1 MKAKTYMLKAQII
14 LETLLHAGGRGGNIQ
29 LNGGTAFS
37 MSDSVRRDASLK
49 SLSAVRSLL

>member
-49 SLSAVRSLL
+49 SLSAVRSLV